1 MSRGVV
7 LVAAFVAA
15 CHSNNARSDAA
26 GDTPVDEMNPIDAAP
41 ACTLPVLTTHVATL
55 SGCSQAGTAD
65 GPRGVA
71 LFSNPVN
78 VALGGSGEAY
88 VADFDSSRI
97 RKVQPDGTVTTII
110 QQASFTHPFGMA
122 FTPEGNLYVETDDDD
137 NGLHTIASGTVW
149 RIHPA
154 NATATVVARD
164 LGRPRGLAVLP
175 NGTIAMADYMHH
187 VVEILDPATGAV
199 TVLAGMM
206 DTAGYMDGVGSAAK
220 FAQPWDVA
228 VLGNGDLAVSDFD
241 NQVIR
246 RVTPGGVVSLYAGTV
261 GTMGMADGTLLT
273 ATFDQPKGLAVDRA
287 GNLYVTENGN
297 HDVRRVSAA
306 GAVGRIA
313 GSGTAGWVDS
323 DTATAAELYGVE
335 GLDVSADGTRIVVAD
350 GNVGDGTMFNHV
362 RVVVP

>member
-7 LVAAFVAA
+7 LACALVA
-15 CHSNNARSDAA
+15 CHSSSARPDAA
-26 GDTPVDEMNPIDAAP
+26 GDAPIDEMSPIDAAP
-41 ACTLPVLTTHVATL
+41 ACALPAATTHVATL
-55 SGCSQAGTAD
+55 SGCSQPGTAD

-78 VALGGSGEAY
+78 VALGDGGDAY

-97 RKVQPDGTVTTII
+97 RKVQIDGTVTTII
-110 QQASFTHPFGMA
+110 EQAGFTHPFGMA
-122 FTPEGNLYVETDDDD
+122 FTPEGVLYVETDDDD
-137 NGLHTIASGTVW
+137 MGHHDITTGTVW
-149 RIHPA
+149 KIDPA

-164 LGRPRGLAVLP
+164 IGRPRGLAVLP

-187 VVEILDPATGAV
+187 VVEILDPATGNV

-206 DTAGYMDGVGSAAK
+206 DMAGYADGIGTAAQ

-228 VLGNGDLAVSDFD
+228 VLNNGDLAVSDFD

-246 RVTPGGVVSLYAGTV
+246 RVTPGGVVSLYAGTK
-261 GTMGMADGTLLT
+261 GTMGMTDGTLLN
-273 ATFDQPKGLAVDRA
+273 ATFDEPKGLAVDHA

-297 HDVRRVSAA
+297 HDVRRVSIT

-313 GSGTAGWVDS
+313 GNGTAGWLDS

-335 GLDVSADGTRIVVAD
+335 GLDVSADGTRIVIAD
-350 GNVGDGTMFNHV
+350 GNVGDGMMFHHV
-362 RVVVP
+362 RVVQ